1 MNIYE
6 VPNEKVFDTT
16 LLGTKISLW
25 TKFRLLFVKKQISND
40 FIHDNRENELWAKTT
55 YKVLDDKYYIVDFKN
70 YYVIKHKHCM
80 NLKSK
85 HYNRIMANPVEEG
98 SDVND

>member
-6 VPNEKVFDTT
+6 VPSEKVFDTT
-16 LLGTKISLW
+16 LEKISLW
-25 TKFRLLFVKKQISND
+25 TKFRLLFVKKQFSKD
-40 FIHDNRENELWAKTT
+40 FIYDNRENELWAKTT
-55 YKVLDDKYYIVDFKN
+55 YKVLGDKYYIVDFKN

-85 HYNRIMANPVEEG
+85 FYNRVMANPVEEG
-98 SDVND
+98 SDVK